1 MKQATETNTN
11 GVVGHIGSTIP
22 IAPRIKK
29 MNPRVVSKIVLICK
43 ESPSPYQ
50 ELNVVQFY
58 NTFWDAQEMESKD
71 FQLASFGFTSGIVNL
86 LQNAWCP

>member
-1 MKQATETNTN
+1 
-11 GVVGHIGSTIP
+11 
-22 IAPRIKK
+22 
-29 MNPRVVSKIVLICK
+29 VSKIVLICK

-86 LQNAWCP
+86 LQNA